1 MAHTSFEQS
10 MTVAAPVERVRAALA
25 TLTAHDRLHP
35 LIVSVQALPG
45 GVAAD
50 GSALSR
56 YRIVDRVRMGPLTLR
71 VTYRAEI
78 AVDATGAVVS
88 DAYQSPSV
96 HLHVVARLT
105 ALPATDDAPQTRVD
119 ETVTVEAPR
128 LLLGYVRAQA
138 QRSHQ
143 ELYANLKRWLES
155 ASPSHA

>member
-1 MAHTSFEQS
+1 MAQTSFEQS
-10 MTVAAPVERVRAALA
+10 ITVAAPVERVRAALA

-88 DAYQSPSV
+88 DAYQSPGV

-105 ALPATDDAPQTRVD
+105 ALPPTAGAPQTRVD

-128 LLLGYVRAQA
+128 LLLGYVGAQA
-138 QRSHQ
+138 RQSHRA
-143 ELYANLKRWLES
+143 LYANLKAWLES
-155 ASPSHA
+155 TLPSDA

>member
-1 MAHTSFEQS
+1 MAQTSFEQS
-10 MTVAAPVERVRAALA
+10 ITVAAPVERVRAALA

-45 GVAAD
+45 GAAD

-71 VTYRAEI
+71 VTYRAET
-78 AVDATGAVVS
+78 AVDAAGAVVS
-88 DAYQSPSV
+88 DAYQSPGV

-105 ALPATDDAPQTRVD
+105 ALPPTAGVPQTRVD

-128 LLLGYVRAQA
+128 LLLGYVGAQA
-138 QRSHQ
+138 RQSHRA
-143 ELYANLKRWLES
+143 LYANLKAWLES
-155 ASPSHA
+155 TPPSDA

>member
-10 MTVAAPVERVRAALA
+10 MTVAAPVEQARAALV

-56 YRIVDRVRMGPLTLR
+56 YRIVDRVRMGPFTLR

-88 DAYQSPSV
+88 DAYQSPGV

-105 ALPATDDAPQTRVD
+105 ALPATAGAPQTRVD

-155 ASPSHA
+155 ASVSHA

>member
-1 MAHTSFEQS
+1 MAQTSFEQS
-10 MTVAAPVERVRAALA
+10 ITVAAPVERVRAALA

-45 GVAAD
+45 GAAD

-71 VTYRAEI
+71 VTYRAET
-78 AVDATGAVVS
+78 AVDAAGAVVS
-88 DAYQSPSV
+88 DAYQSPGV

-105 ALPATDDAPQTRVD
+105 ALPPTAGVPQTRVD

-128 LLLGYVRAQA
+128 LLLGYVGAQA
-138 QRSHQ
+138 RQSHRA
-143 ELYANLKRWLES
+143 LYANLKAWLES
-155 ASPSHA
+155 TPPGDA

>member
-1 MAHTSFEQS
+1 MAQTSFEQS
-10 MTVAAPVERVRAALA
+10 ITVAAPVERVRAALA

-45 GVAAD
+45 GAAD

-78 AVDATGAVVS
+78 AVDAAGAVVS
-88 DAYQSPSV
+88 DAYQSPGV

-105 ALPATDDAPQTRVD
+105 ALPPTAGVPQTRVD

-128 LLLGYVRAQA
+128 LLLGYVGAQA
-138 QRSHQ
+138 RQSHRA
-143 ELYANLKRWLES
+143 LYANLKAWLES
-155 ASPSHA
+155 TPPSDA